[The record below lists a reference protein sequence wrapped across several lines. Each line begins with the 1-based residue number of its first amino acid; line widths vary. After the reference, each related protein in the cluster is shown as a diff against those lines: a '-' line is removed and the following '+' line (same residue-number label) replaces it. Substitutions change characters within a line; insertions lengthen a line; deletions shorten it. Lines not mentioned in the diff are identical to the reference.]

1 MRTQNKLL
9 IILIVTALLLSAG
22 FMIILNIQK
31 KQNSILINSG
41 IEQQSAILKTA
52 VDAKSDLVYRTL
64 YDYTYWD
71 DLINYMNQPD
81 TTWANDN
88 LYTLFSSFH
97 VNAVW
102 MYNLDLKAVFEE
114 TRLDSIRIKQALVYK
129 GVFPMIYKTKFIKY
143 YLPSAQGLL
152 EIHGATMHPSNDE
165 SRKLPPQGYF
175 FMANLLDSS
184 YINEL
189 ENLTGGKII
198 LTTHQPEPVKLVGN
212 RITSYYPLNDWEGK
226 TVAWL
231 ELSRESDFL
240 TVFHR
245 LSDITIWFLAI
256 LIFVILSIFFISFN
270 ILVKVPLG
278 KISQA
283 LFTKSS
289 DDRMKL
295 KSLKSEFKK
304 IGQLIEEYFEQQES
318 LETEIEV
325 RKKTEAQKEK
335 LIAELDSANRELKD
349 FAYIVSHD
357 LKAPLRAIGSIS
369 QWIHADYADKL
380 DEDGKMQLDL
390 LLSRVHRMQNLIEGV
405 LAYSRVTRVKEEKEA
420 VDLNK
425 LVKDAIE
432 MVAPPANFTIT
443 ADQNLPT
450 VSFGPTRL
458 LQVFE
463 NLISNAIKYNDK
475 EAGEINIHCG
485 DAGYSWSI
493 SISDNGPGIEE
504 KYFEKIFQI
513 FQTLKAR
520 DEYESTGI
528 GLTIVKKIIEANGGT
543 ISVGSTPG
551 KGTTFTITI
560 LK

>member
-9 IILIVTALLLSAG
+9 IILIITAVILFAG

-81 TTWANDN
+81 TIWANDN

-102 MYNLDLKAVFEE
+102 MYNLDLQAVFEE
-114 TRLDSIRIKQALVYK
+114 TRLDSVRIKQALVYK
-129 GVFPMIYKTKFIKY
+129 GIFPVLYKTSFIKY
-143 YLPSAQGLL
+143 YFPSAKGLL
-152 EIHGATMHPSNDE
+152 EIHGATMHSSNDE

-175 FMANLLDSS
+175 FMAKLLDSN
-184 YINEL
+184 YISEL
-189 ENLTGGKII
+189 ENLTGGKIT
-198 LTTHQPEPVKLVGN
+198 LTTHSPEPVKLQGN
-212 RITSYYPLNDWEGK
+212 RITTYYPLNDWEGK
-226 TVAWL
+226 TIAWF
-231 ELSRESDFL
+231 ELSREYDFL

-256 LIFVILSIFFISFN
+256 LIFAILAIFFISFN
-270 ILVKVPLG
+270 ILVKNPLS

-283 LFTKSS
+283 LFTKRS

-304 IGQLIEEYFEQQES
+304 IGLLIEEYFEQQEA

-405 LAYSRVTRVKEEKEA
+405 LAYSRVTRVKEEKEQ

-425 LVKDAIE
+425 LVKEAIE
-432 MVAPPANFTIT
+432 MVAPPAKFAIT
-443 ADQNLPT
+443 ADQNLPA

-475 EAGEINIHCG
+475 ENGEINIRCT
-485 DAGYSWSI
+485 DAGHAWSI
-493 SISDNGPGIEE
+493 SIADNGPGIEE

-513 FQTLKAR
+513 FQTLKSR

-528 GLTIVKKIIEANGGT
+528 GLTIVKKIVEANGGT
-543 ISVGSTPG
+543 IKVDSTAG
-551 KGTTFTITI
+551 EGTTFTFTI